1 MSTITAIPPNAL
13 ALQEKSDQ
21 LLVAVLSFRI
31 TDRATLEE
39 AGRFSKAL
47 SELDGEIHKS
57 FDPIIESA
65 HSLHKTSI
73 AQRNIH
79 LGPIQRG
86 IDHLKIQG
94 RDFMLAEQRREQEE
108 KAKQERERQEQER
121 KAREAQAKIELEQ
134 RQAEEARLKAQ
145 HEADRLLEEAAE
157 KERQSELANGEEQAK
172 LKAESD
178 ALLSKAVE
186 ATPDPKKFEPMP
198 LPPPPAL
205 KLAPPAPAIKS
216 VPGLGSRKV
225 WKWRITD
232 KTLIPREYLTV
243 NEIVLNALSK
253 TAKSHPEVIPGIEFY
268 EDLEMRRS

>member
-1 MSTITAIPPNAL
+1 MSTALPANAVAI
-13 ALQEKSDQ
+13 QEKTNQ
-21 LLVAVLSFRI
+21 LQVAVLSFKI
-31 TDRATLEE
+31 VDRATLEE

-47 SELDGEIHKS
+47 AELDKEIHSS
-57 FDPIIESA
+57 FDPIIDSA

-79 LGPIQRG
+79 LEPIQKC
-86 IDHLKIQG
+86 ITHLKDQG
-94 RDFMLAEQRREQEE
+94 RDFMLAEQRREREEQER
-108 KAKQERERQEQER
+108 QERERIEAER
-121 KAREAQAKIELEQ
+121 KQREAQAKIELEQ

-145 HEADRLLEEAAE
+145 QEADRLLEEAAE

-243 NEIVLNALSK
+243 NEIVLNALAK
-253 TAKSHPEVIPGIEFY
+253 TAKTHPEQIPGIEFY

>member
-1 MSTITAIPPNAL
+1 MSTALPANAVAI
-13 ALQEKSDQ
+13 QEKTNQ
-21 LLVAVLSFRI
+21 LQVAVLSFKI
-31 TDRATLEE
+31 VDRATLEE

-47 SELDGEIHKS
+47 AELDKDIHSS
-57 FDPIIESA
+57 FDPIIDSA

-79 LGPIQRG
+79 LEPIQKC
-86 IDHLKIQG
+86 ITHLKDQG
-94 RDFMLAEQRREQEE
+94 RDFMLAEQRREREEQER
-108 KAKQERERQEQER
+108 QERERQEAER
-121 KAREAQAKIELEQ
+121 KAREAQAKFELEQ

-145 HEADRLLEEAAE
+145 QEADLLLEEAADME
-157 KERQSELANGEEQAK
+157 WRG

-178 ALLSKAVE
+178 ALLTRAIE
-186 ATPDPKKFEPMP
+186 ATPDLINCPDTIVPYIP
-198 LPPPPAL
+198 GIVQ
-205 KLAPPAPAIKS
+205 KLRNIPPAIKS